1 MGRFQIS
8 THGRLQDDQ
17 DIGPAGGADVRTG
30 AYEPCRVGGGGEKG
44 MSCACHWAVN
54 QAAGDHAGRMWGRC
68 YAILP
73 SGIYPG
79 ERIVF
84 LPYTSDSYERSQEWV
99 RERSLFG
106 SGEAAPAP
114 FESVVQV

>member
-8 THGRLQDDQ
+8 THGRLQDEQ
-17 DIGPAGGADVRTG
+17 DIGPAGRADVKTG
-30 AYEPCRVGGGGEKG
+30 AYELYLVGGGGKKG
-44 MSCACHWAVN
+44 MSCACHRAVN
-54 QAAGDHAGRMWGRC
+54 RAAGDHAGRMWGRC
-68 YAILP
+68 YAIVP
-73 SGIYPG
+73 SGIDPG

-84 LPYTSDSYERSQEWV
+84 LPYTSDSYERSQKWM
-99 RERSLFG
+99 RERGLFE